1 LAHPGKGGPEK
12 QSLERLKDLN
22 KRRDTT
28 VGIASLVGIDILDQ
42 KHDRTDRKI
51 DVVSSTQT
59 DILSQVTQVKLMFKE
74 KTEDRTSPKSKKYVA
89 NSAKW
94 GANERQ
100 EQLTQ
105 SKRAKTEIG
114 SS

>member
-1 LAHPGKGGPEK
+1 
-12 QSLERLKDLN
+12 
-22 KRRDTT
+22 
-28 VGIASLVGIDILDQ
+28 
-42 KHDRTDRKI
+42 
-51 DVVSSTQT
+51 
-59 DILSQVTQVKLMFKE
+59 VKLMFKE